1 MPLKLEL
8 KVFFSENFLGV
19 SLDQVNGSYSI
30 PLTSYYL
37 WPRTNAWEQ
46 LKIELE
52 SKQWIN
58 GSEKIKMLNLIVEIM
73 NHWREKRDSSDI
85 SRIKKEFPELN
96 FVNL

>member
-19 SLDQVNGSYSI
+19 SIDQVNDNYSI

-58 GSEKIKMLNLIVEIM
+58 GAEKIKMLNLIVEIM
-73 NHWREKRDSSDI
+73 NHWREKRYSSDI
-85 SRIKKEFPELN
+85 TIY
-96 FVNL
+96 